1 MCGRY
6 TLDRDADAIAARF
19 GVGRVLFESAPR
31 YNIAPSQTIAAVTRD
46 RADGGRRLEG
56 FKWGLVPFWAGDPIV
71 GQRLIN
77 ARAETVAQKPAFK
90 YALTRR
96 RCIIAASGFYEW
108 KKAGD
113 ERLPFYIQPNDGG
126 LFGFAGLYEEWQA
139 ADGSPLR
146 SCAIITTQANRLI
159 EPVCS
164 RMPVILRPQD
174 EAAWLDTSLNRVAD
188 LLRLL
193 RPYEEKMMRIFP
205 VSQQVNSP
213 HFDAPAC
220 IEDRQY
226 SEADSPSLFDEAVER
241 RASQPKRRLVRRD
254 FVAPGGQIFFKTR
267 SFTRNDL
274 TRWHPVVD
282 VEAGH
287 VFCDCP
293 DFRYRH
299 APHEPNVL
307 TPQHWCKHLARAVM
321 NCRRHGEID
330 YSHFGAQ
337 AA

>member
-6 TLDRDADAIAARF
+6 TLGSSTDEVAARF
-19 GVGRVLFESAPR
+19 DLQRVLFETAPR
-31 YNIAPSQTIAAVTRD
+31 YNIAPSQSIAVVMHD
-46 RADGGRRLEG
+46 HENGGRRLEG
-56 FKWGLVPFWAGDPIV
+56 FKWGLVPFWANDPLV

-90 YALTRR
+90 YAFARR
-96 RCIIAASGFYEW
+96 RCIIPASGFYEW
-108 KKAGD
+108 KRVGD
-113 ERLPFYIQPNDGG
+113 ERLPFYIRPADGV
-126 LFGFAGLYEEWQA
+126 LFGFAGIWEEWQSPTGA
-139 ADGSPLR
+139 PLR
-146 SCAIITTQANRLI
+146 TCAIITTAANQLI

-164 RMPVILRPQD
+164 RMPVILRPED
-174 EAAWLDTSLNRVAD
+174 EAAWLSNSTHHVPELMQMLQPFSARG
-188 LLRLL
+188 
-193 RPYEEKMMRIFP
+193 MRIFP
-205 VSQQVNSP
+205 VSQRVNSP
-213 HFDAPAC
+213 YFDEPAC
-220 IEDRQY
+220 IEPVPH
-226 SEADSPSLFDEAVER
+226 AAAAPSLFDNQMQG
-241 RASQPKRRLVRRD
+241 RALRPKRRLVRRD

-267 SFTRNDL
+267 SFTRDDL

-307 TPQHWCKHLARAVM
+307 TPQHWCKHLARAVT

-330 YSHFGAQ
+330 YAHLGAQ
-337 AA
+337 AV